1 MSRTEVYL
9 LLSVDVSLAWMELR
23 LVLAH
28 FAYLFEAELVPG
40 TDPGYCYTV
49 VVHPEPVYAGLT
61 PAESV
66 NL

>member
-1 MSRTEVYL
+1 MSWTEVYL
-9 LLSVDVSLAWMELR
+9 IVSIDVSLAWMELR

-49 VVHPEPVYAGLT
+49 VVHPEPVYADLS
-61 PAESV
+61 PAESG